1 MRFTEAQ
8 IIENLSPCLR
18 PKFAEIQRQR
28 VYSGEP
34 ILYAAEFT
42 GNSGGSTHD
51 CGFMVFTDRRY
62 LKVFTLVEG
71 GEGISYYRSGS
82 TWGMVLGKSVE
93 ERLWVDPGRYY
104 SGRWLARLKD
114 ATCWD
119 IKYSTIEGVIRN
131 DYSVQHKSEQ
141 IALVELRLEFSNR
154 VGNIYKTFKARD
166 GVVVFDLLN
175 LAIEHNGK
183 VPGRSQDKAP
193 ESSAVS
199 DIPQL
204 IKALAALREAGLLTD
219 DEFARKK
226 QELLGT
232 AFPT

>member
-1 MRFTEAQ
+1 MQPLTEAQ

-18 PKFAEIQRQR
+18 PKFVEIQRQK

-51 CGFMVFTDRRY
+51 CGFMIFTDRRY

-71 GEGISYYRSGS
+71 GAGISYYRSGS
-82 TWGMVLGKSVE
+82 TWGMVLGKPVE

-119 IKYSTIEGVIRN
+119 FRYSTIRGVVRN
-131 DYSVQHKSEQ
+131 DYSVQHNSEQ
-141 IALVELRLEFSNR
+141 IALVELRLEFSDR
-154 VGNIYKTFKARD
+154 VGDFYETFKARD
-166 GVVVFDLLN
+166 GVIVFELLDL
-175 LAIEHNGK
+175 ATKHNGK
-183 VPGRSQDKAP
+183 VPGQSQDKVP
-193 ESSAVS
+193 ESSPVS
-199 DIPQL
+199 DVPQL
-204 IKALAALREAGLLTD
+204 IKALASLRDAGLLTD
-219 DEFARKK
+219 DEFRQKK
-226 QELLGT
+226 QELLGRL
-232 AFPT
+232 

>member
-1 MRFTEAQ
+1 MQPFTEAQ

-18 PKFAEIQRQR
+18 PKFVEIQRQK

-42 GNSGGSTHD
+42 GNRGGGSTPD
-51 CGFMVFTDRRY
+51 CGFMIFTDRRY

-71 GEGISYYRSGS
+71 GAGISYYRSGS
-82 TWGMVLGKSVE
+82 TWGMVLGKPIE

-119 IKYSTIEGVIRN
+119 FRYSTIRGVVRN
-131 DYSVQHKSEQ
+131 DYSVQHSSEQ
-141 IALVELRLEFSNR
+141 VALVELRLEFSDR

-166 GVVVFDLLN
+166 GVIAFELLN

-183 VPGRSQDKAP
+183 VPSQSPARVP
-193 ESSAVS
+193 ESSTAS

-204 IKALAALREAGLLTD
+204 IKALASLREAGLLTD
-219 DEFARKK
+219 DEFTQKK
-226 QELLGT
+226 QELLGRL
-232 AFPT
+232 